1 MLKVELITFFLLQ
14 IDTSKGVCND
24 NIAKYP
30 FDPWTTSLKNP
41 INSFLQFESKNKLH
55 VTVYLQGENNQ
66 QLEKIT
72 GFLVFI
78 CNNNIK
84 TKRVLFRIHIDT

>member
-66 QLEKIT
+66 Q
-72 GFLVFI
+72 
-78 CNNNIK
+78 
-84 TKRVLFRIHIDT
+84 